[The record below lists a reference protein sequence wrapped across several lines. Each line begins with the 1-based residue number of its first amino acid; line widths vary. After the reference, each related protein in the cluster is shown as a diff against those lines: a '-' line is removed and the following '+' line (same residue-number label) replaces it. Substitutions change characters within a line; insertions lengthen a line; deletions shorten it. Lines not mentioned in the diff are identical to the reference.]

1 MLRKFCIVFLTF
13 WLTPS
18 AQTDFVKS
26 ETNKADYFQSVQEP
40 GIFFRAGDAIKIS
53 VYPDTTFFLNGFY
66 HIDNNFYI
74 DLPMLGLVSV
84 KDKTRNQF
92 IEFLKKQYG
101 DYLRY
106 PNISVTSYIR
116 VSFFGGFYKP
126 GLYWVENRSSLWD
139 AMQIAGGVGRDD
151 GLKKVR
157 WERDGTIIS
166 YNIIKSFQSGNSLE
180 SIGFKSGDQLCVT
193 SRPNQQF
200 WESFSSDVV
209 PVLSITLTAL
219 TTALTAYQTYK
230 VFYNK

>member
-1 MLRKFCIVFLTF
+1 MFRKLFIVLLSF
-13 WLTPS
+13 WLTSS
-18 AQTDFVKS
+18 AQTDYFKS
-26 ETNKADYFQSVQEP
+26 ETSKVDSSQSVQ
-40 GIFFRAGDAIKIS
+40 GHDYFFKAGDAIKIS
-53 VYPDTTFFLNGFY
+53 IYPDTALFLNGFY
-66 HIDNNFYI
+66 HIDSYYYI
-74 DLPMLGLVSV
+74 NLPMLGLVSV

-101 DYLRY
+101 DYLRF
-106 PNISVTSYIR
+106 PNINVTPYIR

-139 AMQIAGGVGRDD
+139 AMQIAGGINRDD

-157 WERDGTIIS
+157 WERDGTIMS
-166 YNIIKSFQSGNSLE
+166 YNIIKNFQSGSSLE

-200 WESFSSDVV
+200 WESFRNDVV
-209 PVLSITLTAL
+209 PILSITLTAL

-230 VFYNK
+230 VYNNK